1 MLTKVPKNGL
11 NAILIVTMLGMGTG
25 CYIPTAYAE
34 STAVTEGQETSNLL
48 SKLEIEGIKL
58 DKDFLAGVN
67 EYAAT
72 VENNVQSINLLV
84 ESGNPDSLITING
97 ASVKNGNPNPLLL
110 QTGKNVFLISVKDSS
125 HSINTYTLSVTRKQN
140 ANNLLQNIKLST
152 GQLSPAFSSA
162 ITEYT
167 VPVKNDTSALTVLP
181 SAVDQTATVE
191 VNGVLAKE
199 EGVLVKI
206 PTGKS
211 DILINVTAENG
222 MKKSYTIHVERAEP
236 AAVNT
241 AIPARNTRT
250 DSVQTATQ
258 MQNSSA
264 VQKMSKA
271 TLSAL
276 TVSGGTWDSTF
287 SASEYTYHVAVSN
300 DTKTITIEPT
310 ASFNSSTILIEGSTS
325 KIIQLEDD
333 QKTII
338 SVVVSNDDDDR
349 KTYVLV
355 FDRKE

>member
-1 MLTKVPKNGL
+1 MFTKVPKKGL

-25 CYIPTAYAE
+25 CFIPTAYAE
-34 STAVTEGQETSNLL
+34 STAATEGQETSNLL

-58 DKDFLAGVN
+58 DKDFLADVN
-67 EYAAT
+67 DYTAT

-84 ESGNPDSLITING
+84 ESANPDSVITING
-97 ASVKNGNPNPLLL
+97 ASVTNGNPNPLSL

-140 ANNLLQNIKLST
+140 ANNLLENIKLST
-152 GQLSPAFSSA
+152 GQLSPAFSPA
-162 ITEYT
+162 ISEYT
-167 VPVKNDTSALTVLP
+167 VAVKNDTSALTVLP

-191 VNGVLAKE
+191 VNGVLANE

-211 DILINVTAENG
+211 DILINVKAENG

-241 AIPARNTRT
+241 AIPIQNSRST
-250 DSVQTATQ
+250 SVQTASK
-258 MQNSSA
+258 MQNSSE
-264 VQKMSKA
+264 VQKTSKA

-276 TVSGGTWDSTF
+276 TVSDGTWDSAF
-287 SASEYTYHVAVSN
+287 SASEYTYHVAIPN

-310 ASFNSSTILIEGSTS
+310 ASNSSSTILIEDSTS
-325 KIIQLEDD
+325 NIIQLEDD

-338 SVVVSNDDDDR
+338 SVVVSYSDDDR

-355 FDRKE
+355 FDKKE